1 MVCSLVCWADDSII
15 GEVCGGCRGGSG
27 VFGCGVA
34 HIGVA

>member
-15 GEVCGGCRGGSG
+15 GEVFGGCRGGSG